1 MPRRWKKNQI
11 KNTGYLAQEAGA
23 YEDIPLRDVEEV
35 QAEKGPGRVSRESGH
50 SEPKASENLIWA
62 YLKEVSTIPLLS
74 MQEERALAEEIQKG
88 QKTLVRR
95 LLQLDLE
102 MDELDILGKKKQN
115 VSEGHIADIMGT
127 LEKLEGEKTIPPEE
141 IPSLSEI
148 KNLYG
153 RLTRLKGEMLRRNL
167 RLVIKIAKG
176 YLYSGMSLSDL
187 IQEGNLGL
195 MRAVTKFDYK
205 KGYKFSTYATWWVR
219 QSIQRAIVEK
229 GRTIRIPVHLMDT
242 RRRLTKTYNR
252 LLRDRG
258 KSPRPEEIA
267 KRAGVSP
274 EVVKTALFSLPQT
287 ISLETPAGE
296 DANLGQLIEDD
307 QSPSPVEVV
316 ERREIRDMM
325 EKVLSDLP
333 PRQAEILRLRFGID
347 GEGEETLEEI
357 GKKFGISR
365 ERVRQLE
372 ENGIHQLRH
381 EKQKFSPE
389 VKSVL

>member
-372 ENGIHQLRH
+372 EKGIHRLRH
-381 EKQKFSPE
+381 EKQKFSAE